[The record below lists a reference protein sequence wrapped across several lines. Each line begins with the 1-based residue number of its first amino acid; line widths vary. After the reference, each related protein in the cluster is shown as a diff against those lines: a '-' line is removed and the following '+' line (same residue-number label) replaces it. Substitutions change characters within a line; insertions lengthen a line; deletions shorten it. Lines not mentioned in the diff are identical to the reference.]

1 MMTELEQYYN
11 KFNEE
16 KRLDSRHGKVEF
28 ITSMK
33 YIHEYLGGDTTKK
46 ILDIGAGTG
55 KYSVALAEE
64 GYDVSAVELV
74 KHNLGLLKAK
84 NSSVKAYQGNALK
97 LRRFENDTFDVTLLF
112 GPMYHLFTK
121 EDKVRALR
129 AVTSVRSLSRRAPLR
144 ALCEAKRVTKPGGII
159 FVAYVMNEYSILT
172 YGFKQK
178 HIAEC
183 VRDGRISEEFQC
195 MSAPSDLYDYVRI
208 EQIDALNQEAGL
220 ERIKIITPD
229 GPANYMRQVLN
240 SLTEEEF
247 ELFIQ
252 YHLSTCERQDL
263 IGAAAHTV
271 DILRK

>member
-1 MMTELEQYYN
+1 MKEVIEFYN
-11 KFNEE
+11 KYDEDN
-16 KRLDSRHGKVEF
+16 RLKSKTHLPEYL
-28 ITSMK
+28 ITMK
-33 YIHEYLGGDTTKK
+33 YIKKYLTPNSK
-46 ILDIGAGTG
+46 ILEIGAGTG
-55 KYSVALAEE
+55 RYSIALADM
-64 GYDVSAVELV
+64 GYDITSVELV
-74 KHNLGLLKAK
+74 PHNIEILKSK
-84 NSSVKAYQGNALK
+84 IKTEHKIKVFEGNACDLS
-97 LRRFENDTFDVTLLF
+97 FIEDNTYDIVLLL

-121 EDKVRALR
+121 EDKV
-129 AVTSVRSLSRRAPLR
+129 R

>member
-1 MMTELEQYYN
+1 MCENEKKKYHSIEMT
-11 KFNEE
+11 
-16 KRLDSRHGKVEF
+16 
-28 ITSMK
+28 
-33 YIHEYLGGDTTKK
+33 
-46 ILDIGAGTG
+46 TG
-55 KYSVALAEE
+55 SLW
-64 GYDVSAVELV
+64 
-74 KHNLGLLKAK
+74 K
-84 NSSVKAYQGNALK
+84 NI
-97 LRRFENDTFDVTLLF
+97 LLF
-112 GPMYHLFTK
+112 
-121 EDKVRALR
+121 
-129 AVTSVRSLSRRAPLR
+129 SLPLMGSQV
-144 ALCEAKRVTKPGGII
+144 LEV
-159 FVAYVMNEYSILT
+159 L
-172 YGFKQK
+172 FKQK

>member
-1 MMTELEQYYN
+1 M
-11 KFNEE
+11 
-16 KRLDSRHGKVEF
+16 
-28 ITSMK
+28 
-33 YIHEYLGGDTTKK
+33 
-46 ILDIGAGTG
+46 
-55 KYSVALAEE
+55 ALAEE

-121 EDKVRALR
+121 EDKVRAL
-129 AVTSVRSLSRRAPLR
+129 
-144 ALCEAKRVTKPGGII
+144 CEAKRVTKPGGII

-195 MSAPSDLYDYVRI
+195 ISVPSDLYDYVRI

-247 ELFIQ
+247 GLFIQ

>member
-121 EDKVRALR
+121 EDKVRAL
-129 AVTSVRSLSRRAPLR
+129 
-144 ALCEAKRVTKPGGII
+144 CEAKRVTKPGGII

-195 MSAPSDLYDYVRI
+195 MSAPSDLYDYARI

>member
-121 EDKVRALR
+121 EDKVRAL
-129 AVTSVRSLSRRAPLR
+129 
-144 ALCEAKRVTKPGGII
+144 CEAKRVTKPGGII

-195 MSAPSDLYDYVRI
+195 MSAPSDLYDCVRI

>member
-11 KFNEE
+11 KFNED

-121 EDKVRALR
+121 EDKVRAL
-129 AVTSVRSLSRRAPLR
+129 
-144 ALCEAKRVTKPGGII
+144 CEAKRVTKPGGII

-195 MSAPSDLYDYVRI
+195 MSVPSDLYDYVRI